1 MSKPRGVYIA
11 GNWKMNHGPA
21 AARTFI
27 SEVASGKDGIS
38 KKPGLKAAVL
48 APAVSLQSSLDAV
61 ASHPT
66 LKGWL
71 GVGAQNAHH
80 ELSGAY
86 TGELSAPLLKEIGV
100 GLTLVGHSER
110 RHYFGETDESAG
122 NRVASLLAQGMEVI
136 FCIGETLSERR
147 SGKTEATVLHQLN
160 WAFAVAQARK
170 QPWDWSRLTI
180 AYEPVW
186 AIGTGVTATPEQAQE
201 VHALIR
207 KWLSAQGQAK
217 TPVLYGGSV
226 TPENVAGL
234 LACPD
239 VDGGLVGGASL
250 KSASFLKLIEAG
262 AQAI

>member
-1 MSKPRGVYIA
+1 MAKPRGVYIA
-11 GNWKMNHGPA
+11 GNWKMNYGPA
-21 AARTFI
+21 AARAFI
-27 SEVASGKDGIS
+27 SEIAAGMGSIPR
-38 KKPGLKAAVL
+38 KPGLKAAVL
-48 APAVSLQSSLDAV
+48 VPSVSLEPALAAV
-61 ASHPT
+61 AASST

-71 GVGAQNAHH
+71 DVGAQNAHH
-80 ELSGAY
+80 EPSGAY
-86 TGELSAPLLKEIGV
+86 TGELSATLLKEIGI

-110 RHYFGETDESAG
+110 RQYFGETDESAG
-122 NRVASLLAQGMEVI
+122 NRLASLLTQGVEVI

-147 SGKTEATVLHQLN
+147 AGKTEATVLHQLN
-160 WAFAVAQARK
+160 WAFKVAETRK

-207 KWLSAQGQAK
+207 GWLASKNQSK
-217 TPVLYGGSV
+217 TGVLYGGSV
-226 TPENVAGL
+226 TPENVTGL